1 MKAKNIVI
9 TEADY
14 GRLQRLMNRLGIVV
28 VSTLRTLTHLSK
40 NWRRSTIMPATD
52 VPDDV
57 VTTNSRVPVK
67 DLNSRREFTYRIAFP
82 WNCTDQRAVT
92 GDLA

>member
-9 TEADY
+9 TESDY

-40 NWRRSTIMPATD
+40 NWRVQRSCQRP
-52 VPDDV
+52 
-57 VTTNSRVPVK
+57 
-67 DLNSRREFTYRIAFP
+67 TY
-82 WNCTDQRAVT
+82 QMMS
-92 GDLA
+92 